1 MFIQDAAL
9 SAPPPAEDLYPPR
22 LRVLLAGLSSAIRGA
37 APGAQVRVTYAPF
50 QHIDAF
56 MEIAPPDSGA
66 PARLDHLLE
75 PAFRL
80 AEREGYTVAILVRAT
95 PGPSGRGPGARCRW

>member
-1 MFIQDAAL
+1 MFIQDVAL
-9 SAPPPAEDLYPPR
+9 PAPPPPEDLYPPR

-37 APGAQVRVTYAPF
+37 APGAHVRVTYAPF

-56 MEIAPPDSGA
+56 LEIAPPDDG
-66 PARLDHLLE
+66 PALRVDRLME

-80 AEREGYTVAILVRAT
+80 AEREGYTVAILVRAG
-95 PGPSGRGPGARCRW
+95 PGPGDHGPGARCRW